1 MRDDQISTAS
11 LAGLTILIAGFD
23 QKYARIAEELKR
35 LNARV
40 FILPAIAQESHSAT
54 FDEAIANLY
63 GYDWLIFKSVPAVEC
78 FLRRFLQLGHQ
89 VSDLDALR
97 VCAIGKTTLQQ
108 LEESHVHVD
117 LCPEFASRE
126 IRKAL
131 EEYLGGSLRGINFLI
146 PKAAITRDALSE
158 ILEEAGARVDQ
169 VAAFAARDDGEE
181 LVRLGALLAGGG
193 IDALILSDRRGV
205 QILADSFGT
214 LDLPRVLV
222 GTAVFFLDQSAAHAA
237 AEFCL
242 HGIITPTNTAVAA
255 IVRAFTQQLIR

>member
-1 MRDDQISTAS
+1 MPDDQISAAS
-11 LAGLTILIAGFD
+11 LAGLTILLAGGN
-23 QKYARIAEELKR
+23 QKHAETADELRRLDARLITFPVIEE
-35 LNARV
+35 
-40 FILPAIAQESHSAT
+40 ESHSAA

-63 GYDWLIFKSVPAVEC
+63 GYDWIIFKSVPAVEC

-158 ILEEAGARVDQ
+158 ILKEAGARVDQ
-169 VAAFAARDDGEE
+169 VAAFAARP
-181 LVRLGALLAGGG
+181 
-193 IDALILSDRRGV
+193 RR
-205 QILADSFGT
+205 
-214 LDLPRVLV
+214 
-222 GTAVFFLDQSAAHAA
+222 
-237 AEFCL
+237 
-242 HGIITPTNTAVAA
+242 HGRI
-255 IVRAFTQQLIR
+255 FS